1 MVRWGLAAL
10 AVLALVGTARGD
22 NLADARK
29 AVEASDYDAAHAAI
43 DKAFADGDHSP
54 EDLADLYQMKG
65 LVDAAEGNTAAAT
78 TSFGKWLA
86 LDPKAAL
93 PAGTSPK
100 ITRPFDAAKDQAKG
114 RDPVKVKTETTSDPP
129 TVKLVVV
136 SDPYMMISKVLVH
149 VRADGGKEKI
159 VEGKKKLPIDL
170 PKGKRL
176 DLFVEA
182 LDDNGNRVAVLGSS
196 EVPIVITGAGGHEE
210 VVVRKKPDENGKPLP
225 PGPPPPPSEVH
236 PRPLYLKWWMWT
248 GVAVAFGAGG
258 TYFGM
263 QARSETDHLNQLNAN
278 SSDHTFDEAKAV
290 ESDARRDVLLFNI
303 GMGVAGAF
311 AIGAAVL
318 YVTEP
323 HAETHVAAVPTN
335 GGGAVVVG
343 GHF

>member
-10 AVLALVGTARGD
+10 AVLALVGTARAD

-29 AVEASDYDAAHAAI
+29 AVDASDYDAAKTAI
-43 DKAFADGDHSP
+43 DKALADGTQGPD
-54 EDLADLYQMKG
+54 DLADLYRMKG
-65 LVDAAEGNTAAAT
+65 IVDAAEGSTAAAT
-78 TSFGKWLA
+78 TAFGKWLA

-100 ITRPFDAAKDQAKG
+100 IVRPFDAAKDQAKM
-114 RDPVKVKTETTSDPP
+114 REPIKVKTETTSDPP

-136 SDPYMMISKVLVH
+136 SDPFMMISKVRVH
-149 VRADGGKEKI
+149 VRADGGKEQT
-159 VEGKKKLPIDL
+159 VQGKKKLPIEL

-176 DLFVEA
+176 DLYVEA

-196 EVPIVITGAGGHEE
+196 DVPIVITGAAGHEE
-210 VVVRKKPDENGKPLP
+210 VVVTKPEARGKPLP
-225 PGPPPPPSEVH
+225 PPPPAAHE
-236 PRPLYLKWWMWT
+236 RPLYLKWWMWT
-248 GVAVAFGAGG
+248 GVAVAIGAGG
-258 TYFGM
+258 TYFGLA
-263 QARSETDHLNQLNAN
+263 ARSETDTLNKLNAD
-278 SSDHTFDEAKAV
+278 SQDHTFDEAKAV

-323 HAETHVAAVPTN
+323 HAETHIAAVPTN

>member
-10 AVLALVGTARGD
+10 AVLALVGSARAD

-29 AVEASDYDAAHAAI
+29 AVDASDYDAAKTAI
-43 DKAFADGDHSP
+43 DKALADGTQGPD
-54 EDLADLYQMKG
+54 DLADLYRMKG
-65 LVDAAEGNTAAAT
+65 IVDAAEGSTAAAT
-78 TSFGKWLA
+78 TAFGKWLA

-100 ITRPFDAAKDQAKG
+100 IVRPFDAAKDQAKM
-114 RDPVKVKTETTSDPP
+114 REPIKVKTETTSDPP

-136 SDPYMMISKVLVH
+136 SDPFMMISKVRVH
-149 VRADGGKEKI
+149 VRADGGKEQTL
-159 VEGKKKLPIDL
+159 EGRKKLPIEL

-176 DLFVEA
+176 DLYVEA

-196 EVPIVITGAGGHEE
+196 DVPIVITGAGGHDE
-210 VVVRKKPDENGKPLP
+210 VVVTKAEPGPRDKPLP
-225 PGPPPPPSEVH
+225 PPPPAAHE
-236 PRPLYLKWWMWT
+236 RPLYLKWWMWT
-248 GVAVAFGAGG
+248 GVAVAIGAGG
-258 TYFGM
+258 TYFGL
-263 QARSETDHLNQLNAN
+263 QARSETDRLDKLNAD
-278 SSDHTFDEAKAV
+278 SQDHTFDEAKAV

>member
-1 MVRWGLAAL
+1 MVRWGLAVL

-29 AVEASDYDAAHAAI
+29 AVDASDYDAARTAI
-43 DKAFADGDHSP
+43 DKALADGTQGP
-54 EDLADLYQMKG
+54 EELADLYRMKG
-65 LVDAAEGNTAAAT
+65 IVDAAEGSTAAAT

-93 PAGTSPK
+93 PTGTSPK
-100 ITRPFDAAKDQAKG
+100 ITRPFDAAKDQAKS

-136 SDPYMMISKVLVH
+136 SDPFMMISKVRVH
-149 VRADGGKEKI
+149 VRADGGKETT
-159 VEGKKKLPIDL
+159 VEGRKKLPIDL

-176 DLFVEA
+176 DLYVEA

-196 EVPIVITGAGGHEE
+196 EVPIVITGAGGHDE
-210 VVVRKKPDENGKPLP
+210 VVVTKKPDDHGKPLP
-225 PGPPPPPSEVH
+225 PGPAVVQDEH

-248 GVAVAFGAGG
+248 GAAVAVAAGG

-278 SSDHTFDEAKAV
+278 SQDHTFDEAKAV

>member
-10 AVLALVGTARGD
+10 AVLALMGTARGD

-29 AVEASDYDAAHAAI
+29 AVESSDYDAARTALE
-43 DKAFADGDHSP
+43 KALADGTQGPD
-54 EDLADLYQMKG
+54 DLADLYRMKG
-65 LVDAAEGNTAAAT
+65 IVDAAEGNTAAAT

-100 ITRPFDAAKDQAKG
+100 ITRPFDAAKTQAKG
-114 RDPVKVKTETTSDPP
+114 REPVKVKTETTSDPP
-129 TVKLVVV
+129 TVTLEVQ
-136 SDPYMMISKVLVH
+136 SDPFMMISTVRVH
-149 VRADGGKEKI
+149 VRADGGKSKT

-176 DLFVEA
+176 DLYVEA
-182 LDDNGNRVAVLGSS
+182 LDDNGNRVAVLGSP

-210 VVVRKKPDENGKPLP
+210 VVVTKPEDKAKPLP
-225 PGPPPPPSEVH
+225 PPPPPETHEVH
-236 PRPLYLKWWMWT
+236 ERPLYLKWWMWT
-248 GVAVAFGAGG
+248 GVAVAIGAGG
-258 TYFGM
+258 AYFGM
-263 QARSETDHLNQLNAN
+263 QARSETDQLNKLNAD
-278 SSDHTFDEAKAV
+278 SQDHTFDEAKAV
-290 ESDARRDVLLFNI
+290 ESDARRDILLFNVS
-303 GMGVAGAF
+303 MGVAGAF

-318 YVTEP
+318 YLTEP

-335 GGGAVVVG
+335 GGGAVVLG